1 MPRTSTAQE
10 RLTDAAL
17 EMIWENSYGA
27 TSVDAIC
34 EKANVRKGSFYY
46 FFKSKSELAAAA
58 LKADWNK
65 SKPALDAIFSSTVPP
80 LERLQRYC
88 DFGYEKLS
96 EIKKKCGEVLGCPLF
111 TLGSEVCTQ
120 DTELRD
126 QIQEILNMKLAYL
139 ESTVRDAQAQG
150 LIPKSDART
159 KAETLFS
166 FFQGALTQAR
176 IQNNVEILRHNYE
189 AALDILGANRATA
202 VAADLI
208 S

>member
-65 SKPALDAIFSSTVPP
+65 NRPSLDAIFSSANPP
-80 LERLQRYC
+80 LERLRQYC
-88 DFGYEKLS
+88 DFGYQKLS

-111 TLGSEVCTQ
+111 TLGSEVCT
-120 DTELRD
+120 R
-126 QIQEILNMKLAYL
+126 
-139 ESTVRDAQAQG
+139 
-150 LIPKSDART
+150 IPSCAIR
-159 KAETLFS
+159 FRR
-166 FFQGALTQAR
+166 F
-176 IQNNVEILRHNYE
+176 
-189 AALDILGANRATA
+189 
-202 VAADLI
+202 
-208 S
+208 